1 MGVPEVAKPSG
12 YAIHSRGG
20 YILQV
25 MSCQECARVVG
36 VPWVEALFED
46 MCRGCE
52 TPLSGNVG

>member
-1 MGVPEVAKPSG
+1 MTPKPSG

-20 YILQV
+20 YILHV
-25 MSCQECARVVG
+25 MSCKECAKVVG

-46 MCRGCE
+46 VCRGCE